1 MLAVNL
7 SYFYKL
13 IGLSMITL
21 IIFGLISLW
30 NINLW
35 QQTLLE
41 KVTENQPS
49 KKLDIISQTKSALL
63 NERLAEKLAQTINNK
78 EKSLVFTSVDL
89 PQLPALPPLSKTSI
103 DIIKKSVNN
112 EKPRVIKSRE
122 ISSKEQQKLPN
133 KGADKQP
140 VKTATNKSISAIY
153 QQLIS
158 DGAISI
164 ELAWPNETSA
174 RQGIFT
180 YLYQCIGMKFGVL
193 NNQKVTLAKTFYQ
206 HVNANDE
213 QQPSEWL
220 RIAQGQLA
228 SQERLWLQQ
237 YHLSGTPVRLF
248 PKMVDWQLAKLI
260 NKQLNGEPLNSLR
273 AHYNYANKHLMLKN
287 ISLNGQSLSEN
298 WTLIENKCSI

>member
-89 PQLPALPPLSKTSI
+89 PQLPALPPLSKAPI
-103 DIIKKSVNN
+103 DLIKKNVSN
-112 EKPRVIKSRE
+112 EKPRVIKSRQV
-122 ISSKEQQKLPN
+122 SSKEQQKLPN
-133 KGADKQP
+133 KQP
-140 VKTATNKSISAIY
+140 VKAATNKSISAIY

-158 DGAISI
+158 DSSISI

-180 YLYQCIGMKFGVL
+180 FLYQCIGMKFGVL

>member
-158 DGAISI
+158 DSSISI

-260 NKQLNGEPLNSLR
+260 NKQLNGEPLKSLR
-273 AHYNYANKHLMLKN
+273 ANYNYANKHLMLKN